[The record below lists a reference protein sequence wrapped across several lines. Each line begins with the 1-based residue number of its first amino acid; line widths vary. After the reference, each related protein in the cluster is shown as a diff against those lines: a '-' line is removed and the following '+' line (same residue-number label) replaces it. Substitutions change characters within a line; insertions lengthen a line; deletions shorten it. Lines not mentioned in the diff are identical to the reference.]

1 MCAAVLLCFR
11 DAHIEDS
18 FGDSS
23 KPKNPRSAVKR
34 KATFF
39 LRVYQNA
46 AAEFSRTET
55 QKRRRCEN
63 SGGVLFHF
71 ERKRAR
77 KSRVFGSDGFSKI
90 SFGAPSSQISP
101 SAINTTFVETS
112 RANAIS

>member
-11 DAHIEDS
+11 NAHIGDL
-18 FGDSS
+18 FGASS
-23 KPKNPRSAVKR
+23 KPESPRSAVRGR
-34 KATFF
+34 KIPS
-39 LRVYQNA
+39 RVRKSA
-46 AAEFSRTET
+46 AAEFFLTGT
-55 QKRRRCEN
+55 QKRRRCFH
-63 SGGVLFHF
+63 SGGDLFHF